1 MATTYTYYDPYLL
14 TLVTEER
21 EARALADV
29 NAVRTDFPAAWL
41 ERLARLRA
49 YVITCQES
57 QKTADDLFSVK
68 LAQYQK
74 EYDKMLP
81 LAIGAADAVVAAASG
96 TNALPMR
103 SFVSISLE
111 RG

>member
-14 TLVTEER
+14 QLVTVER

-29 NAVRTDFPAAWL
+29 NAVRSDLPAAWL
-41 ERLARLRA
+41 ERLTRLRA
-49 YVITCQES
+49 YVIACQES

-68 LAQYQK
+68 ISQYQK
-74 EYDKMLP
+74 EYDKTLP
-81 LAIGAADAVVAAASG
+81 LAIGAADAALVAAGASEV
-96 TNALPMR
+96 PMR
-103 SFVSISLE
+103 SLVSIELH

>member
-14 TLVTEER
+14 PLVTEAR

-29 NAVRTDFPAAWL
+29 NAQRADFPAAWL
-41 ERLARLRA
+41 ERLTRLRA
-49 YVITCQES
+49 YVIVCQES
-57 QKTADDLFSVK
+57 QQTVDDLFAVK

-74 EYDKMLP
+74 EYDKTLP
-81 LAIGAADAVVAAASG
+81 LAIAAADAVLVDAGAQA
-96 TNALPMR
+96 PMR
-103 SFVSISLE
+103 SFVSIELL

>member
-14 TLVTEER
+14 PLVTTER

-29 NAVRTDFPAAWL
+29 NAQRTDFPAVWL
-41 ERLARLRA
+41 ERLTRLRA
-49 YVITCQES
+49 YVIVCQES
-57 QKTADDLFSVK
+57 QQTADDLFSVK

-74 EYDKMLP
+74 EYDKTMP
-81 LAIGAADAVVAAASG
+81 VATGAADA
-96 TNALPMR
+96 ALAGAGAEMPMR
-103 SFVSISLE
+103 SIVSIELH